1 MSHVAWSVCLCAVQ
15 KGRTDR
21 DAVWGADSCGPK
33 EPFIRWGRDP
43 PRERAIWGL
52 SGPLGV
58 CCGLRSNGIIQN
70 NGTTA
75 GLLQPTA
82 VLRTGWCHITLSP
95 VKNPPPAMWPSSKIF
110 TTCYYHRYYFI
121 HISIPPQDRNL
132 LYWPA

>member
-33 EPFIRWGRDP
+33 EPFIRSGRDP

-70 NGTTA
+70 NGTTCS
-75 GLLQPTA
+75 GTA
-82 VLRTGWCHITLSP
+82 TADCSAPDWLVSHYIVPREKSTACDVAF
-95 VKNPPPAMWPSSKIF
+95 VKNFYHLLLSSLLFYTHFHPATRS
-110 TTCYYHRYYFI
+110 
-121 HISIPPQDRNL
+121 
-132 LYWPA
+132 